1 MSGNGDRTV
10 SWGALVLP
18 TTTSDR
24 ELPKPSRQLSS
35 DPGDSR
41 HWDPSWAALGRWSV
55 LKDLEKAEDLILTV
69 SLDLETRQL
78 TRERGTDQSGVGDF
92 PVANNTAACS
102 RLKVQWPESCT
113 ACHSQKLQPLPR
125 NVSACPNSPEA
136 GYGGT
141 VVRVQSCFC
150 KARNTALSVL
160 YCTQVIHLIS
170 QTPHRPRDDWWN
182 RGSHFSPPRSQLCS
196 GSAPPA
202 SPPELRWDH
211 TLTGV
216 CSAYCLTPNKR
227 KKNSAL
233 SNKRCIP
240 VTVRGK

>member
-24 ELPKPSRQLSS
+24 ELPQPTRQLSS

-78 TRERGTDQSGVGDF
+78 TRERGTDQSCVGDF

-141 VVRVQSCFC
+141 VVRVQHEIL
-150 KARNTALSVL
+150 LSL
-160 YCTQVIHLIS
+160 
-170 QTPHRPRDDWWN
+170 
-182 RGSHFSPPRSQLCS
+182 FS
-196 GSAPPA
+196 
-202 SPPELRWDH
+202 
-211 TLTGV
+211 
-216 CSAYCLTPNKR
+216 
-227 KKNSAL
+227 
-233 SNKRCIP
+233 
-240 VTVRGK
+240 TVRRSSILSPKHLTVPVMIDGTEGLIFLPLDLSFAPALHPRRLLLSSAGITRWQESVRLIV